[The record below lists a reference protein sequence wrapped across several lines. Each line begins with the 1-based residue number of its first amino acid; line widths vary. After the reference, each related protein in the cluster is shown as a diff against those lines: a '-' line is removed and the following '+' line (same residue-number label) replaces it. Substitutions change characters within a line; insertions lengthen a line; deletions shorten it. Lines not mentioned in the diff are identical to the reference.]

1 MNCIFFRKFEI
12 EVFKFQLWLKNSDIS
27 MLAIISLNLIDGNVW
42 AIPRLMPVNGTEN
55 DSQVRKYQHQYT
67 IMTFFFL
74 CQHLES
80 VKQIVTFR
88 LENKLIGL
96 LIVFFC
102 VTFHESISGLCYVI
116 KQFGICSFNW
126 FIYSVSIKSNG
137 CNV

>member
-42 AIPRLMPVNGTEN
+42 AIPHLMPVNDTEN

-67 IMTFFFL
+67 IMTVFFL
-74 CQHLES
+74 YQHLES

-96 LIVFFC
+96 LIVFFFAWHFMNQFQVY
-102 VTFHESISGLCYVI
+102 VTLLSNLEYAHSIDL
-116 KQFGICSFNW
+116 
-126 FIYSVSIKSNG
+126 FILFQ
-137 CNV
+137 